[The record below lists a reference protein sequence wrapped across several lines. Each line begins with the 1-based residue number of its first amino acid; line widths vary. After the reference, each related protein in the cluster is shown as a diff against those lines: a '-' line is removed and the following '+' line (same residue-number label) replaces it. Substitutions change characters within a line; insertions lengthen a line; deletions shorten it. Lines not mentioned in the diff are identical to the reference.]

1 MMMRTSL
8 WKFITFRATW
18 VAGVWKLIPPGVGVA
33 QAGPAIARLAQASA
47 QCFKAPPRMIV
58 HALRKMRE
66 IGALP

>member
-1 MMMRTSL
+1 M
-8 WKFITFRATW
+8 
-18 VAGVWKLIPPGVGVA
+18 PPSVGVA
-33 QAGPAIARLAQASA
+33 HAGPVTAKLAQASA